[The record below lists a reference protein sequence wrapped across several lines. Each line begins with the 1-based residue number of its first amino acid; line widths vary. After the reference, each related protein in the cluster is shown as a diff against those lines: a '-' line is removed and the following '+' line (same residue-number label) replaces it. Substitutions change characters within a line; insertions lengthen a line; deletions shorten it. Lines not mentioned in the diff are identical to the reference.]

1 MPNVILKKP
10 LRKKLLNL
18 MDTSGGL
25 FTMMWFL
32 KVSAL
37 FQNLKSPGFGKVAH
51 ADNTALLQKVEEG
64 YNYALLLRSDHWQ
77 KLVSK
82 MEYCLLDS
90 HNSTYTNSIPRWYHV
105 AIDTG

>member
-1 MPNVILKKP
+1 
-10 LRKKLLNL
+10 
-18 MDTSGGL
+18 
-25 FTMMWFL
+25 MMWFL

-77 KLVSK
+77 KVNGSSRQLLHRPAQYNFLELQPCAGPPPDELAIVS
-82 MEYCLLDS
+82 
-90 HNSTYTNSIPRWYHV
+90 
-105 AIDTG
+105 